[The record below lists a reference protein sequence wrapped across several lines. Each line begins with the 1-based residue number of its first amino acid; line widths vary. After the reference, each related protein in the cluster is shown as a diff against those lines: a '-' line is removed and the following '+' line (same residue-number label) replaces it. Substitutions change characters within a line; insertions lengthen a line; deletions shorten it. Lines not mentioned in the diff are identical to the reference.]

1 MPHHQP
7 VARCAEGLMAR
18 HGADVVFEQKL
29 SGKDADNRPELQK
42 AFKHGV
48 SAMQIFN
55 AKRVVRYCRNEV
67 HSPTGVNPVNQLF
80 AGQRGRGQNRS
91 IANASQSRES
101 RAEPERPLV
110 GNDPAHR
117 RRELQRRF

>member
-1 MPHHQP
+1 
-7 VARCAEGLMAR
+7 MAR

-29 SGKDADNRPELQK
+29 SGKDADNRQNT
-42 AFKHGV
+42 GV
-48 SAMQIFN
+48 SAMQISN
-55 AKRVVRYCRNEV
+55 AKRVVGYCRNEV

-91 IANASQSRES
+91 IANASQSCES